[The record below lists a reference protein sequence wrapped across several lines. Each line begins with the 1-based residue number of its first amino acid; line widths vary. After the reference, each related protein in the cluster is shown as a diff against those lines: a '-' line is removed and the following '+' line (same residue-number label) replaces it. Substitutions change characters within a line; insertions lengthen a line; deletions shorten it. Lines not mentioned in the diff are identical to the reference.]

1 MGGVSGLPRWL
12 SGKESACQ
20 YRRHEFDP
28 WVGKDPLEKE
38 METHSNIL
46 ACEIP
51 WTEESG
57 ELRSRGSQA
66 SDTTEYACM
75 YTHTHTHTR
84 TWDTRGTGSTGPFP
98 LLGGFPEAFHELSNL
113 CVPKYLILKLL
124 YTTHHS
130 HSARLFSASTR
141 LSSPRAGTALSHCP
155 AQSVTAPVQQGHT
168 HTGFF

>member
-1 MGGVSGLPRWL
+1 MQEMWVRSLL
-12 SGKESACQ
+12 GK
-20 YRRHEFDP
+20 
-28 WVGKDPLEKE
+28 
-38 METHSNIL
+38 
-46 ACEIP
+46 IP
-51 WTEESG
+51 WRKKWKPTPIFLPVKSHG
-57 ELRSRGSQA
+57 QRSLASYGSWSHKE
-66 SDTTEYACM
+66 SDTTEYVCM
-75 YTHTHTHTR
+75 YTHTHTR
-84 TWDTRGTGSTGPFP
+84 TLDTRGTGSTGPFP

-141 LSSPRAGTALSHCP
+141 LSSPRAGAALSHCP

>member
-1 MGGVSGLPRWL
+1 MGFPGGSVVKNLPVNTGDMSSIPG
-12 SGKESACQ
+12 SGK
-20 YRRHEFDP
+20 
-28 WVGKDPLEKE
+28 
-38 METHSNIL
+38 
-46 ACEIP
+46 IP
-51 WTEESG
+51 WRKKWKPTPIFLPVKSHG
-57 ELRSRGSQA
+57 QRSLA
-66 SDTTEYACM
+66 SYGPGGHKRQTQLSMHAC
-75 YTHTHTHTR
+75 THTHTHTR